1 MSDQVTTDTYFVHDD
16 IDLMSRA
23 PAVEAILFAAGFPVK
38 YEKIAETC
46 EISEAE
52 LDRILSSSYFA
63 YENRGIRLVRFSDS
77 CQLCSNEFFEKQV
90 KRALGMRVSGGLSNS
105 SMETL
110 AIIAY
115 NQPVTRALIEQI
127 RGVDCSYAVTTLIE
141 KQLIEVK
148 GRLDVPGKPN
158 LYGTTDTFL
167 RCFGFGSVSELPV
180 SEVVDTVNERVAGI
194 VSAENPSDGQITL
207 EEQGTV
213 ETPVNGEDVPAA
225 AAAAD
230 ADTDTD
236 SEKI

>member
-115 NQPVTRALIEQI
+115 TQPVTRALIEQI

-141 KQLIEVK
+141 NSSSREK
-148 GRLDVPGKPN
+148 GVSTSR
-158 LYGTTDTFL
+158 
-167 RCFGFGSVSELPV
+167 GSRISTARRTP
-180 SEVVDTVNERVAGI
+180 SSA
-194 VSAENPSDGQITL
+194 VSASGRSRSCRSARSLTPSTSASPGSSRRR
-207 EEQGTV
+207 
-213 ETPVNGEDVPAA
+213 TPPTGR
-225 AAAAD
+225 
-230 ADTDTD
+230 
-236 SEKI
+236 